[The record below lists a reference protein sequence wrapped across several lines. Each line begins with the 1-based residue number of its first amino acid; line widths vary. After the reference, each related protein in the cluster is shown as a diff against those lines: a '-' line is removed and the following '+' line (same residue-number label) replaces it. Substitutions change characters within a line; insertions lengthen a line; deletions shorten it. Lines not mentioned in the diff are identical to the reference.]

1 MPEETIFSL
10 LELNLSVK
18 ETIKETFNQ
27 TYWVRAET
35 SDVRP
40 HRNGHCYL
48 EFVEKVKDGQSIVA
62 KARGTIWSSTFN
74 LLKPYFEEETGQPF
88 TSGLTVL
95 VRVAV
100 EFHETFGFSLVVT
113 DIDPSYTLGEIS
125 RNRMLVLKKLKDE
138 GVLTLNKEL
147 QLAEPLNRIA
157 VISSPTAAGY
167 EDFQN
172 QVEHNKSG
180 ATFYTKLFPAIMQG
194 DRSEISIISALD
206 KIYEHKQLFDVV
218 VIIRGGGASSDL
230 NCFDSYALATNCAQ
244 FPLPIISGVGHE
256 RDVTVLDE
264 VAHTRVKTPTAAA
277 EFLINRASDTITH
290 LMNLQDRL
298 IHSTRDILNDQEKQ
312 LYSFSKDIYYHSKS
326 LLHSTQSSMNFLRDR
341 LKSVVKHS
349 IEKEHFVLQ
358 KYDHFVSLSLPEN
371 MLRRGYTITTK
382 NGKIIKSV
390 LEIEVDDIISTR
402 FKDGEAA
409 SKIVNKKSTI

>member
-1 MPEETIFSL
+1 MHQETIFSL

-35 SDVRP
+35 SDVRT

-48 EFVEKVKDGQSIVA
+48 EFIEKVKDGQSIVA

-74 LLKPYFEEETGQPF
+74 LLKPYFEQETGQPF

-125 RNRMLVLKKLKDE
+125 RNRMLVLKQLKDE
-138 GVLTLNKEL
+138 GVLTLNREL

-167 EDFQN
+167 EDFHN
-172 QVEHNKSG
+172 QLEHNKSG

-194 DRSEISIISALD
+194 DRSESSIISALD
-206 KIYEHKQLFDVV
+206 KIYEHKHLFDVV

-277 EFLINRASDTITH
+277 EFIISRAFETIAH

-298 IHSTRDILNDQEKQ
+298 IHLTRSILNYQEKQ
-312 LYSFSKDIYYHSKS
+312 LNSFSKDIYHHSKS
-326 LLHSTQSSMNFLRDR
+326 VLHSTRSSLNFLRDR
-341 LKSVVKHS
+341 LKSIVKHS
-349 IEKEHFVLQ
+349 IEKERFILQ
-358 KYDHFVSLSLPEN
+358 KYDNFVSLSSPEN

-382 NGKIIKSV
+382 NGKTIKSI
-390 LEIEVDDIISTR
+390 LEIEADDIISTH
-402 FKDGEAA
+402 FKDGEVR
-409 SKIVNKKSTI
+409 SKIVNKTSNI

>member
-74 LLKPYFEEETGQPF
+74 LLKPYFEKETGQSF

-95 VRVAV
+95 VKVVV

-125 RNRMLVLKKLKDE
+125 RNRMLVLKQLKDE

-167 EDFQN
+167 EDFHN
-172 QVEHNKSG
+172 QLEHNKSG

-194 DRSEISIISALD
+194 DRSESSIISALD
-206 KIYEHKQLFDVV
+206 KIYEHKHLFDVV

-277 EFLINRASDTITH
+277 EFIISRASEAITH

-298 IHSTRDILNDQEKQ
+298 IHSTRSILNYQEKQ
-312 LYSFSKDIYYHSKS
+312 LNSFSKDIYHHSKS
-326 LLHSTQSSMNFLRDR
+326 VLHSTRSSLNFLRDR

-349 IEKEHFVLQ
+349 IEKERFTLQ

-382 NGKIIKSV
+382 NGKTIKSV
-390 LEIEVDDIISTR
+390 LEIEADDIISTH
-402 FKDGEAA
+402 FKDGQVR
-409 SKIVNKKSTI
+409 SKIVNKTSNI